1 MLDEKDIKKL
11 TKILPSKKDIDER
24 FDKFAIIVQKGFI
37 SVDKRFEQVDK
48 RFEQVDK
55 RFEQVDKR
63 LNKIEDSMTT
73 KAEMNRR
80 FDGLEERVLAS
91 HQKRIEKLEAEVKE
105 LREMFAM

>member
-37 SVDKRFEQVDK
+37 S
-48 RFEQVDK
+48 VDK